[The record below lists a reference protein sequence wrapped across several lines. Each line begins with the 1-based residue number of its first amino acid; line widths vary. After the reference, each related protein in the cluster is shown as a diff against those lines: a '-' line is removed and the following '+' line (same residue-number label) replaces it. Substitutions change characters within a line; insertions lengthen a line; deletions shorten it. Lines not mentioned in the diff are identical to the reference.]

1 MILRLIRR
9 EAFLQTKQ
17 IAKKE
22 KKARRDARK
31 REREEKG
38 EEAVPKLKPK
48 TLDTMREPDETF
60 VSAADDEVAEDKAV
74 DEFADH
80 YAGKVT
86 PKVMITTNL
95 KATKQAYRFILEL
108 VRVIPNSHY
117 YGRRSYSLKAIVNYA
132 KNRGFT
138 HLVVVNEDNKKLN
151 GMMIIHLPN
160 GPTALFKLSSVVL
173 SERIKGHAAMSK
185 HTPELILN
193 NFNTRLGHTVG
204 RFLGSLF
211 PYAPDFHGRR
221 VVTLHNQRD
230 FIFFRQHRYVFDSA
244 ESARLQE
251 MGPQFTLK
259 LRSLQHGTFDTKFGE
274 YEFIHKAENRP
285 HARRKFIL

>member
-1 MILRLIRR
+1 MLRSIRH
-9 EAFLQTKQ
+9 EAFLQVKQ

-22 KKARRDARK
+22 KKARREQRK
-31 REREEKG
+31 RDAEELG
-38 EEAVPKLKPK
+38 EKAPPKLKPK

-60 VSAADDEVAEDKAV
+60 VLPADEEVMEDEAA

-95 KATKQAYRFILEL
+95 KATKESYRFIIEL
-108 VRVIPNSHY
+108 ARVIPNSHY
-117 YGRRSYSLKAIVNYA
+117 YARRSYSLKAIVGYA

-138 HLVVVNEDNKKLN
+138 HLIIVNEDNKKLN
-151 GMMIIHLPN
+151 GMLLIHLPN
-160 GPTALFKLSSVVL
+160 GPTALFKLSSIVL
-173 SERIKGHAAMSK
+173 SKQIHGHAAMSK

-204 RFLGSLF
+204 RLIGSLF
-211 PYAPDFHGRR
+211 PYSPNFHGRR
-221 VVTLHNQRD
+221 VITIHNQRD

-244 ESARLQE
+244 EEARLQE

-274 YEFIHKAENRP
+274 YEFVHKSENRP
-285 HARRKFIL
+285 HARRKFVL